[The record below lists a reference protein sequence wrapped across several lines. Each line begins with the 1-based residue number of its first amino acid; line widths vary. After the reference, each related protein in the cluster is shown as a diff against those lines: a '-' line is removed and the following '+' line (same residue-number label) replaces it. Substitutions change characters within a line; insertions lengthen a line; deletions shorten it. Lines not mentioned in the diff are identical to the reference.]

1 MKIRVIWVGKTRESY
16 IKEGIKKYSKLI
28 SPFCKFEYIEIKDS
42 KEKDKDRLLK
52 KEGERILKTAPGFV
66 LLHETGKAMS
76 SIKFSE
82 FLRKSGGG
90 DFVIGGAYGVSEE
103 VTKKA
108 SSTISLSK
116 MTFQHEM
123 ARIIFMEQIYR
134 ALTILNKR
142 GYHH

>member
-1 MKIRVIWVGKTRESY
+1 MKIRVIWVGKTRENY
-16 IKEGIKKYSKLI
+16 IKEGIDKYNKLI
-28 SPFCKFEYIEIKDS
+28 SPFCKIEHIEIKDS
-42 KEKDKDRLLK
+42 KEKNIERSLK
-52 KEGERILKTAPGFV
+52 KEGERILRTSSGFV
-66 LLHETGKAMS
+66 LLHETGKEMS
-76 SIKFSE
+76 SVQFSE

-103 VTKKA
+103 VAKKA
-108 SSTISLSK
+108 SGKISLSK
-116 MTFQHEM
+116 MTFTHDM

>member
-1 MKIRVIWVGKTRESY
+1 MKLRVIWVGKTKENY
-16 IKEGIKKYSKLI
+16 IKEGINKYKKLI
-28 SPFCKFEYIEIKDS
+28 SPLCKLECIEIKES
-42 KEKDKDRLLK
+42 KEKHKERSLK
-52 KEGERILKTAPGFV
+52 KEGERILRTSPGFV
-66 LLHETGKAMS
+66 LLHERGKEMS
-76 SIKFSE
+76 SVKFSE

-103 VTKKA
+103 VAKKA
-108 SSTISLSK
+108 SGTISLSK
-116 MTFQHEM
+116 MTFTHDM